1 MTTGATDRRTRQRW
15 RSIALIT
22 VLVVVLFGDAVAL
35 RVARRVEATLRP
47 ARARTTVP
55 DSLGPL
61 VPVALGTS
69 DGLTLRGWYVR
80 SRNGAAV
87 LLAHGH
93 GGQRAQLAAEAS
105 ALARRGYGVLMFD
118 ARAHGASDGDRT
130 TWGVDEQRDID
141 GARAFLAAQP
151 DVDSTR
157 IGAVGFSMGAMTVA
171 MVAARDRRLRAV
183 VLEGAFTSVE
193 AMFRHDED
201 HYGWWSGRAAVAALR
216 RRGVPIDRV
225 RPIDVICK
233 ISPRPVLIVNGAE
246 DVDTP
251 VATARALYAA
261 ACPPKSIWII
271 PGATHLRYASA
282 GAELARRLGEFFDW
296 SLAASPSARADR

>member
-1 MTTGATDRRTRQRW
+1 M
-15 RSIALIT
+15 IA
-22 VLVVVLFGDAVAL
+22 VLGVVLLGDAVAL
-35 RVARRVEATLRP
+35 RVARRVDATLHP

-61 VPVALGTS
+61 VSVALGTA

-87 LLAHGH
+87 VLAHGH
-93 GGQRAQLAAEAS
+93 GGQRAQLAAEAR
-105 ALARRGYGVLMFD
+105 ALASRGYGVLMFD

-130 TWGVDEQRDID
+130 TWGVDEQLDVE
-141 GARAFLAAQP
+141 GALAFLAAQP
-151 DVDSTR
+151 DVDSMR
-157 IGAVGFSMGAMTVA
+157 IGAVGFSMGAMTIA

-201 HYGWWSGRAAVAALR
+201 HYGWWSGRAALAALR
-216 RRGVPIDRV
+216 RRRVAIDRV
-225 RPIDVICK
+225 RPVDVICG
-233 ISPRPVLIVNGAE
+233 ISPRPVLIVNGAD

-271 PGATHLRYASA
+271 PGATHLRYASG
-282 GAELARRLGEFFDW
+282 GAELARRLGEFFDRA
-296 SLAASPSARADR
+296 LPRAHPARTDR